1 MNNMTIDQEK
11 ISNQTIVIGRNG
23 NFYIVTNTPNTTL
36 SDYLNYGAIVD
47 SNGKQ
52 ITGFLPI
59 GTLLRDEPEW
69 EVMDEPYNQVIKD
82 VKITTEDALLGF
94 AVGDAF
100 GVPMEFLPREAISK
114 LNVTEML
121 GNDVHPRLNS
131 RWGNIIPSGS
141 WSDDTSMLISSM
153 DSITRCNGINYEDI
167 MESFMSWYN
176 GEKYTSLN
184 FTFGVGSTVLKAL
197 QKYKMGVPPLSCG
210 GTYIRDN
217 GNGSLMR
224 ILPFSLY
231 CIKND
236 LSDEETAE
244 IISTAS
250 GLTHAHDISKMS
262 CYIYTQFL
270 KSIIETKNPVLA
282 IEKIQSMDYSQFF
295 SAEAI
300 QAHQQLLKG
309 NFKFIATDKIRAS
322 GYVVDTLESVIYS
335 ILHSKDYESS
345 IITAVNM
352 GYDTDT
358 VAGITGSIAGA
369 LYGKDS
375 IPDRWLKKL
384 KKKEYLSKLAQDFDY
399 SLELN
404 KRENVKQNKRDD

>member
-1 MNNMTIDQEK
+1 MNLEQEK
-11 ISNQTIVIGRNG
+11 ISNQTIIIGRN
-23 NFYIVTNTPNTTL
+23 NDFYIVTNTPNTTL

-59 GTLLRDEPEW
+59 GTLLRDEPNW
-69 EVMDEPYNQVIKD
+69 ELMNTPYNQIIKE
-82 VKITTEDALLGF
+82 VKVTSEDALLGF

-100 GVPMEFLPREAISK
+100 GVPMEFLPRETVRK
-114 LNVTEML
+114 LGVTEMT
-121 GNDVHPRLNS
+121 GNDVFPQLNS
-131 RWGNIIPSGS
+131 RWGKLIPSGS

-167 MESFMSWYN
+167 MKSFMSWYN
-176 GEKYTSLN
+176 GEKYTSLD

-197 QKYKMGVPPLSCG
+197 KKYIMGVPPLSCG
-210 GTYIRDN
+210 GINIRDN

-231 CIKND
+231 CINNR
-236 LSDEETAE
+236 LSDREMAE
-244 IISTAS
+244 VISAAS

-282 IEKIQSMDYSQFF
+282 FDKLHNIDYSQYF

-309 NFKFIATDKIRAS
+309 SFKFITYDKIKES

-335 ILHSKDYESS
+335 ILHSRDFESS
-345 IITAVNM
+345 ILTAVNM

-358 VAGITGSIAGA
+358 VAGITGSIAGI
-369 LYGKDS
+369 LYGKES
-375 IPDRWLKKL
+375 IPNRWLEKL
-384 KKKEYLSKLAQDFDY
+384 KKKEYLEKIAQEFDRG
-399 SLELN
+399 LELN
-404 KRENVKQNKRDD
+404 KNENVRYNLN

>member
-1 MNNMTIDQEK
+1 MNNMNLEQEK
-11 ISNQTIVIGRNG
+11 ISNQTIIIGRN
-23 NFYIVTNTPNTTL
+23 NDFYIVTNTPNTTL

-59 GTLLRDEPEW
+59 GTLLRDEPNW
-69 EVMDEPYNQVIKD
+69 ELMNTPYNQIIKE
-82 VKITTEDALLGF
+82 VKVTSEDALLGF

-100 GVPMEFLPREAISK
+100 GVPMEFLPRETVRK
-114 LNVTEML
+114 LGVTEMT
-121 GNDVHPRLNS
+121 GNDVFPQLNS
-131 RWGNIIPSGS
+131 RWGKLIPSGS

-167 MESFMSWYN
+167 MKSFMSWYN
-176 GEKYTSLN
+176 GEKYTSLD

-197 QKYKMGVPPLSCG
+197 KKYIMGVPPLSCG
-210 GTYIRDN
+210 GINIRDN

-231 CIKND
+231 CINNR
-236 LSDEETAE
+236 LSDREMAE
-244 IISTAS
+244 VISAAS

-282 IEKIQSMDYSQFF
+282 FDKLHNIDYSQYF

-309 NFKFIATDKIRAS
+309 SFKFITYDKIKES

-335 ILHSKDYESS
+335 ILHSRDFESS
-345 IITAVNM
+345 ILTAVNM

-358 VAGITGSIAGA
+358 VAGITGSIAGI
-369 LYGKDS
+369 LYGKES
-375 IPDRWLKKL
+375 IPNRWLEKL
-384 KKKEYLSKLAQDFDY
+384 KKKEYLEKIDRKS
-399 SLELN
+399 
-404 KRENVKQNKRDD
+404 VV